1 MSGAAPFPSL
11 NPAQRAAVEHEDG
24 PLLVV
29 AGAGSGKTRVLT
41 ARIAR
46 LIAERGV
53 LPQEILAV
61 TFTNKAAGEMRERVG
76 RALGEDPR
84 GMWIGTFHGIGA
96 RLLRAHAA
104 LVGRTPEYTIYD
116 QSDLLVVI
124 KRLMKKHGIST
135 DEYEPKGIASEISS
149 AMNALVGVAEFEQ
162 LARTGKAQAAAKVYR
177 DLEETLRAANAV
189 CFDDLL
195 VLPVRILR
203 EHEDVRTRLARRFRH
218 VLVDEYQDTNRAQYE
233 FVRLVASEHRNV
245 AVVGDDDQAIYG
257 WRGADVRNILDFE
270 RDYPNATVVRLE
282 ENYRSSAAIL
292 ELANTVISA
301 NLARR
306 GKTLRPTRAGGE
318 QVVLLEAAD
327 DRDEA
332 EAIAEAMLDW
342 RRGGRRLSDAAVLY
356 RTNAQSR
363 GMEDAMRRAGVPY
376 RLIGATRFYDRQEIR
391 DMVAWLRLVANP
403 QDDEAFRR
411 AVQAPKR
418 GVGDTSI
425 ELLAAEAAQAG
436 VPLLEMARRA
446 AAGALPG
453 LRPALKDALDIFV
466 RFVDRLRD
474 AAADTSVNRLL
485 LTIIEESGYS
495 AALRKD
501 GPEGEERLLNVQELV
516 NSAAEVVI
524 EDGGEVGLRPLDHFL
539 QSVTLVTAAD
549 QIGPD
554 GDAVT
559 MMTVH
564 TAKGLEYGFVCVT
577 GLEDR
582 LFPLIRYADE
592 FDGGDGNEQMEEER
606 RLLYVAIT
614 RAGERLYL
622 SWARQRLREGRFVQS
637 QRSRLLDHLDES
649 RVELRRTIRLR
660 STTRLAAPPRDGG
673 PRAYGRRDYG
683 ERDPGVRRRAPE
695 DGAEFGRLKPPSWSP
710 REGSVPSFVAD
721 EESSQDLPAFTKG
734 ERVSHAKFGSGTIA
748 EVSGAGKDAKV
759 TVDFDDEA
767 IGRKRLVI
775 AFAGLTRAFE

>member
-1 MSGAAPFPSL
+1 
-11 NPAQRAAVEHEDG
+11 
-24 PLLVV
+24 
-29 AGAGSGKTRVLT
+29 
-41 ARIAR
+41 
-46 LIAERGV
+46 
-53 LPQEILAV
+53 
-61 TFTNKAAGEMRERVG
+61 
-76 RALGEDPR
+76 
-84 GMWIGTFHGIGA
+84 
-96 RLLRAHAA
+96 
-104 LVGRTPEYTIYD
+104 
-116 QSDLLVVI
+116 
-124 KRLMKKHGIST
+124 
-135 DEYEPKGIASEISS
+135 
-149 AMNALVGVAEFEQ
+149 
-162 LARTGKAQAAAKVYR
+162 
-177 DLEETLRAANAV
+177 
-189 CFDDLL
+189 
-195 VLPVRILR
+195 
-203 EHEDVRTRLARRFRH
+203 
-218 VLVDEYQDTNRAQYE
+218 
-233 FVRLVASEHRNV
+233 
-245 AVVGDDDQAIYG
+245 
-257 WRGADVRNILDFE
+257 
-270 RDYPNATVVRLE
+270 
-282 ENYRSSAAIL
+282 
-292 ELANTVISA
+292 
-301 NLARR
+301 
-306 GKTLRPTRAGGE
+306 
-318 QVVLLEAAD
+318 
-327 DRDEA
+327 
-332 EAIAEAMLDW
+332 
-342 RRGGRRLSDAAVLY
+342 
-356 RTNAQSR
+356 
-363 GMEDAMRRAGVPY
+363 
-376 RLIGATRFYDRQEIR
+376 
-391 DMVAWLRLVANP
+391 MVAWLRLVANP

>member
-1 MSGAAPFPSL
+1 MSGGAPFPSL

-53 LPQEILAV
+53 APQEILAV

-116 QSDLLVVI
+116 QADLLVVI
-124 KRLMKKHGIST
+124 KRLMKKHDLST
-135 DEYEPKGIASEISS
+135 DEFEPKGIANEIGS
-149 AMNALVGVAEFEQ
+149 AKNALVDVAEFEQ
-162 LARTGKAQAAAKVYR
+162 LARTTKAQAAAKVYR
-177 DLEETLRAANAV
+177 DLEDTLRAANAV
-189 CFDDLL
+189 SFDDLL

-203 EHEDVRTRLARRFRH
+203 EHADVRTRLARRFRH

-233 FVRLVASEHRNV
+233 FVRLVAEEHRNV
-245 AVVGDDDQAIYG
+245 VVVGDDDQAIYG
-257 WRGADVRNILDFE
+257 WRGADIRNILDFE
-270 RDYPNATVVRLE
+270 RDYPSAKVLRLE
-282 ENYRSSAAIL
+282 ENYRSSASIL
-292 ELANTVISA
+292 ELANVVISA
-301 NLARR
+301 NLSRR
-306 GKTLRPTRAGGE
+306 GKTLRATRAGGE

-332 EAIAEAMLDW
+332 EAIAEAMQDW
-342 RRGGRRLSDAAVLY
+342 RRSGRRLSDAAVLY

-376 RLIGATRFYDRQEIR
+376 RLVGATRFYDRQEIR
-391 DMVAWLRLVANP
+391 DLVAWLRLIANP

-411 AVQAPKR
+411 AISAPKR
-418 GVGDTSI
+418 GVGDTSV
-425 ELLAAEAAQAG
+425 ELLASEAALAG
-436 VPLLEMARRA
+436 VPLLELSRRA
-446 AAGALPG
+446 AQGLLPG
-453 LRPALKDALDIFV
+453 IRPALKDALDIFV
-466 RFVDRLRD
+466 TLVDRLRGLASD
-474 AAADTSVNRLL
+474 MSVDRLL
-485 LTIIEESGYS
+485 AEIIEYSGYA
-495 AALRKD
+495 AALRKE
-501 GPEGEERLLNVQELV
+501 GPEGLERLQNVEELK

-524 EDGGEVGLRPLDHFL
+524 DDGGEVGLRPLDHFL

-549 QIGPD
+549 QVGAD

-577 GLEDR
+577 GLEDG
-582 LFPLIRYADE
+582 LFPLIRFADQFE
-592 FDGGDGNEQMEEER
+592 ESDADVAMEEER

-614 RAGERLYL
+614 RAGERLFL
-622 SWARQRLREGRFVQS
+622 SWARQRLRGGGIVQS
-637 QRSRLLDHLDES
+637 RRSRLLDAVREGG
-649 RVELRRTIRLR
+649 VELRRTIRLR
-660 STTRLAAPPRDGG
+660 STSRLAAPSREPAWRRS
-673 PRAYGRRDYG
+673 PRADGLDGSERRSDAASG
-683 ERDPGVRRRAPE
+683 FTRSQ
-695 DGAEFGRLKPPSWSP
+695 KPTWSA
-710 REGSVPSFVAD
+710 RETDVPSFVAD
-721 EESSQDLPAFTKG
+721 EESSQDLPRFIKG
-734 ERVSHAKFGSGTIA
+734 ERVQHGRFGSGTIA

-767 IGRKRLVI
+767 VGRKRLVI
-775 AFAGLTRAFE
+775 AFAGLQRGFD

>member
-1 MSGAAPFPSL
+1 MNGASPFPSL
-11 NPAQRAAVEHEDG
+11 NPAQREAVEHEDG

-96 RLLRAHAA
+96 RLLRANAE

-116 QSDLLVVI
+116 QADLLVVI

-135 DEYEPKGIASEISS
+135 DEFEPKGIANEIGS
-149 AMNALVGVAEFEQ
+149 AKNALVEVAEFEQ
-162 LARTGKAQAAAKVYR
+162 LARTTKAQAAAKVYR

-189 CFDDLL
+189 SFDDLL

-203 EHEDVRTRLARRFRH
+203 EHEAVRTRLARRFRH
-218 VLVDEYQDTNRAQYE
+218 VLVDEYQDTNHAQYE
-233 FVRLVASEHRNV
+233 FVRLVAAEHRNV
-245 AVVGDDDQAIYG
+245 LVVGDDDQAIYG
-257 WRGADVRNILDFE
+257 WRGADIRNILDFE
-270 RDYPNATVVRLE
+270 RDYPNAKVVRLE
-282 ENYRSSAAIL
+282 ENYRSTASIL

-306 GKTLRPTRAGGE
+306 GKTLRATRGGGE
-318 QVVLLEAAD
+318 KVVVLEAAD

-332 EAIAEAMLDW
+332 EAIAEAMQDW
-342 RRGGRRLSDAAVLY
+342 RRMGRKYSDAAVLY

-363 GMEDAMRRAGVPY
+363 GMEDAMRRAGIPY
-376 RLIGATRFYDRQEIR
+376 RLVGATRFYDRQEIR
-391 DMVAWLRLVANP
+391 DLVSWLRLVANP

-411 AVQAPKR
+411 AVSAPKR
-418 GVGDTSI
+418 GIGDTSV
-425 ELLAAEAAQAG
+425 ELLASEAASAG
-436 VPLLEMARRA
+436 VPLLEISRRA
-446 AAGALPG
+446 AQGLIPG
-453 LRPALKDALDIFV
+453 LRAALKDALAIFV
-466 RFVDRLRD
+466 ALVDRLRV
-474 AAADTSVNRLL
+474 AATDTSVNRLL
-485 LTIIEESGYS
+485 LLIVEESGY
-495 AALRKD
+495 AVALRKE
-501 GPEGEERLLNVQELV
+501 GPEGEERLANVGELV

-524 EDGGEVGLRPLDHFL
+524 DDGGEVGMRPLDHFL
-539 QSVTLVTAAD
+539 QNVTLVTALD
-549 QIGPD
+549 QLGPD
-554 GDAVT
+554 ADAIT

-564 TAKGLEYGFVCVT
+564 TAKGLEYGFICVT

-592 FDGGDGNEQMEEER
+592 FDGGDGNEAMEEER

-614 RAGERLYL
+614 RAGERLHL
-622 SWARQRLREGRFVQS
+622 SWARQRLREGRFIQS
-637 QRSRLLDHLDES
+637 ERSRLLSGVDES
-649 RVELRRTIRLR
+649 TIELRRTIRLR
-660 STTRLAAPPRDGG
+660 STSRLAAPSREPVWRKTTREDSAAAF
-673 PRAYGRRDYG
+673 PRA
-683 ERDPGVRRRAPE
+683 PK
-695 DGAEFGRLKPPSWSP
+695 AEWSA
-710 REGSVPSFVAD
+710 RETDVPSFVAD
-721 EESSQDLPAFTKG
+721 EEASQDSPQFIKG
-734 ERVSHAKFGSGTIA
+734 ERVTHGRFGSGTIA
-748 EVSGAGKDAKV
+748 EVGGSGKDAKV

-767 IGRKRLVI
+767 VGRKRLVI
-775 AFAGLTRAFE
+775 AFAGLQRGFD

>member
-1 MSGAAPFPSL
+1 VSGASPLASL
-11 NPAQRAAVEHEDG
+11 NPAQRAAVEHDDG

-46 LIAERGV
+46 LIAERGIA
-53 LPQEILAV
+53 PHEILAV

-76 RALGEDPR
+76 RALGEAPS

-96 RLLRAHAA
+96 RLLRAHAT

-116 QSDLLVVI
+116 QADLLVVI

-135 DEYEPKGIASEISS
+135 DEYDPKGVANEISS
-149 AMNALVGVAEFEQ
+149 AMNALVDPAEFEQ
-162 LARTGKAQAAAKVYR
+162 LARTGKAQAAATVYR
-177 DLEETLRAANAV
+177 DLEPTLRAANAV

-195 VLPVRILR
+195 VLPVKILR

-233 FVRLVASEHRNV
+233 FVRLVAGEHRNV

-257 WRGADVRNILDFE
+257 WRGADIRNILDFE

-292 ELANTVISA
+292 GLANTVISA
-301 NLARR
+301 NLSRR
-306 GKTLRPTRAGGE
+306 GKTLRATRAGGE
-318 QVVLLEAAD
+318 KVVALEAAD

-332 EAIAEAMLDW
+332 EAVAEALQDW

-363 GMEDAMRRAGVPY
+363 VMEEAMRRSGVPY
-376 RLIGATRFYDRQEIR
+376 RLVGATRFFDRQEIR
-391 DMVAWLRLVANP
+391 DLVAWLRLIANP

-411 AVQAPKR
+411 AVGAPKR
-418 GVGDTSI
+418 GVGDTSV
-425 ELLAAEAAQAG
+425 ELLSAEAAQAG
-436 VPLLEMARRA
+436 VPLLEIARRA
-446 AAGALPG
+446 ALGFVPG
-453 LRPALKDALDIFV
+453 IRPALRDALDGFV
-466 RFVDRLRD
+466 TLVDRLRVL
-474 AAADTSVNRLL
+474 AADTSVDRLL
-485 LTIIEESGYS
+485 REIIEYSGYA

-501 GPEGEERLLNVQELV
+501 GPEGLDRLANVDELIS
-516 NSAAEVVI
+516 SATEVVI

-539 QSVTLVTAAD
+539 QRVTLVTAAD
-549 QIGPD
+549 QVGGD

-577 GLEDR
+577 GLEDG
-582 LFPLIRYADE
+582 LFPLIRFADQYGE
-592 FDGGDGNEQMEEER
+592 GDGEDAMEEER

-614 RAGERLYL
+614 RAGERLQL
-622 SWARQRLREGRFVQS
+622 SWARQRLRGGTILQS
-637 QRSRLLDHLDES
+637 RRSRLLDDVKDDA
-649 RVELRRTIRLR
+649 VEQRRTIRLR
-660 STTRLAAPPRDGG
+660 STSRLAAPSRETGWRRG
-673 PRAYGRRDYG
+673 ASRAEGR
-683 ERDPGVRRRAPE
+683 
-695 DGAEFGRLKPPSWSP
+695 EFGRSNTPSAFTRSPKPSWSA
-710 REGSVPSFVAD
+710 RESDVPSFVAD
-721 EESSQDLPAFTKG
+721 EEASQDQPNFTKG
-734 ERVSHAKFGSGTIA
+734 ERVTHGRFGSGTIA
-748 EVSGAGKDAKV
+748 ELSGAGKEAKV
-759 TVDFDDEA
+759 TVDFDDESV
-767 IGRKRLVI
+767 GRKRLVI
-775 AFAGLTRAFE
+775 AFAGLQRAFE